1 MASGVSDRDYML
13 NAIRDHGMICIY
25 RRTGGT
31 YRLANELA
39 VEGLVEIEIVQVD
52 EQSSYAKVT
61 LAGSET

>member
-1 MASGVSDRDYML
+1 MADDVSDRDYML
-13 NAIRDHGMICIY
+13 NAIRDHGMIRIY
-25 RRTGGT
+25 RRTSGA

-61 LAGSET
+61 LTSSET